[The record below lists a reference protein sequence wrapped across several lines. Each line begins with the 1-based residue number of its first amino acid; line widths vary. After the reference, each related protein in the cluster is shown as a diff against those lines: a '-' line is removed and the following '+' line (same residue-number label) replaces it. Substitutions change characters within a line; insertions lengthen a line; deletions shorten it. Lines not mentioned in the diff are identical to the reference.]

1 MSNNPTVTPSRPYSA
16 RVEYCACK
24 EEVEALLAKGH
35 SVSMVYEAMKEQGRI
50 TCGYSAFCDYVRGG
64 GSRQHSKGKIRPQET
79 AQQQKT
85 APRVISAPSD
95 RLVDPRTIDPSTL
108 F

>member
-1 MSNNPTVTPSRPYSA
+1 MSNKPGRPYAA

-24 EEVEALLAKGH
+24 EDVEDLLAKGH
-35 SVSMVYEAMKEQGRI
+35 SVRMAYAAMKDQGRV

-64 GSRQHSKGKIRPQET
+64 GKRRHSKGKTRPQE
-79 AQQQKT
+79 AVQQQKA